1 MGGECS
7 VSSKAIS
14 YCGFYKDL
22 PIPTKT
28 DYKFSGWYDSTDYAN
43 RITTSSTH
51 EIKSD
56 ITLYAKWLMPGDINN
71 DNKVNMKDL
80 VFLQQYLNNWEVT
93 IDENT
98 ANVNGDEKI
107 NMKDLVLLQQY
118 LNNWDVELK

>member
-1 MGGECS
+1 
-7 VSSKAIS
+7 
-14 YCGFYKDL
+14 
-22 PIPTKT
+22 
-28 DYKFSGWYDSTDYAN
+28 
-43 RITTSSTH
+43 
-51 EIKSD
+51 
-56 ITLYAKWLMPGDINN
+56 
-71 DNKVNMKDL
+71 MKDL